1 VTDQR
6 IQELE
11 QELLRRQQ
19 GGTQTQPA
27 DQRTQELQQE
37 MANRQKL
44 GDIGMDI
51 VHSIPT
57 GLRTGLEKFAGAAGD
72 IAQMPDPYIIKAIEL
87 LRGRPMTPEELRQFQ
102 RGVEIFGV
110 PTGPEAG
117 QKLLLDTPKVQAAVE
132 HIAGP
137 HYQPRTAP
145 GQSAERMSEIGIQ
158 GFMAPGSMMQRIA
171 QALFPAIATEAVHQA
186 IPAGSKYGPTIEAGT
201 AALTSALSPGGFVRY
216 GKLGEA
222 ESEFQKAVS
231 SLKARGVPLTAGQQ
245 TGGRALKFAESE
257 LGGGKFDELRDTQLE
272 KYTGQAMQGMGAS
285 PVKLAKPENLAP
297 EYARIGNQFDTLA
310 LQTTLPIDMRLQ
322 NDLINQVQRYHS
334 VAGNIAKGPEEIM
347 NRLGELS
354 QVHGGVLPGEA
365 YQNIRSELGSMID
378 SADGPTQQTLI
389 GMQEAIDDAVQRGI
403 TDPAL
408 KAKWQ
413 ETRMQYRNFRVIER
427 AIKGGGT
434 EAALGQITPVRL
446 RNAITEAEGVRS
458 LALGRNPL
466 TELANSGAAVLKDM
480 PQSGTAARAAA
491 RAGPAA
497 LATGAGVGR
506 ADIGAIIGGGLM
518 APALVGRLLMSKD
531 VQAML
536 GQLPPKIRA
545 MIAAANAARA
555 AAEAGQRT
563 GPQ

>member
-1 VTDQR
+1 MATLDEILAEQQRRKQGGAAPPAPGSRLDQ
-6 IQELE
+6 IQQELAA
-11 QELLRRQQ
+11 R
-19 GGTQTQPA
+19 A
-27 DQRTQELQQE
+27 
-37 MANRQKL
+37 KL
-44 GDIGMDI
+44 GGDTGMD
-51 VHSIPT
+51 VARSIPT

-72 IAQMPDPYIIKAIEL
+72 IAKLPDPFIVKAIET
-87 LRGRPMTPEELRQFQ
+87 LRGRPMTPEELQQFQ
-102 RGVEIFGV
+102 TGIEMFGI
-110 PTGPEAG
+110 PTGPEAV

-132 HIAGP
+132 PLAGP
-137 HYQPRTAP
+137 HYQPHTEP
-145 GQSAERMSEIGIQ
+145 GKSAERMSEIASQ

-171 QALFPAIATEAVHQA
+171 QALFPAATTEAVHQL
-186 IPAGSKYGPTIEAGT
+186 IPAGSKYGPAIEAST

-216 GKLGEA
+216 GPEA
-222 ESEFQKAVS
+222 ESEFQKAAR
-231 SLKARGVPLTAGQQ
+231 SLTARGVPLSAGQQ
-245 TGGRALKFAESE
+245 TGSRALKFAESE
-257 LGGGKFDELRDTQLE
+257 LGGGKIDALRDTQLE
-272 KYTGQAMQGMGAS
+272 KYTGQAMQDIGAS
-285 PVKLAKPENLAP
+285 PVKLATPENLAP

-310 LQTTLPIDMRLQ
+310 AQTTLPIDIRLQ
-322 NDLINQVQRYHS
+322 NDLLNQVQKYHS

-354 QVHGGVLPGEA
+354 QMHGGVLPGEA
-365 YQNIRSELGSMID
+365 YHNVRSTLGDMID
-378 SADGPTQQTLI
+378 AADGPTQQTLI

-413 ETRMQYRNFRVIER
+413 QTRMQYRNFRVIER

-480 PQSGTAARAAA
+480 PQTGTASRVAVRAAPVA
-491 RAGPAA
+491 IATALGLGQGNVGGGIALGLIAQA
-497 LATGAGVGR
+497 LAGR
-506 ADIGAIIGGGLM
+506 A
-518 APALVGRLLMSKD
+518 LMSKD

-536 GQLPPKIRA
+536 RQASPKVRA
-545 MIAAANAARA
+545 FIAAANAARA